1 MRKFLQLPYPDATVD
16 THGTSYTSFGFGFD
30 PKTNDYKVVRIL
42 CISGGYSDFVKSR
55 PVVEVYSLF
64 ASEWRMLS
72 LPPTCASITYGP
84 AAFANGALHW
94 IALTNDDKQFAL
106 VFDLGDE
113 VFREILLPEFP
124 RLLWISLSVYGNSI
138 AGFII
143 TVGIDQKVQINI
155 WVMKEYGVASSWTPF
170 LTADFEFRGAV
181 LRPIGFRRNGDAL
194 FVFGEGKL
202 VSWNPESK
210 EFKYLR
216 MIGGHGTFID
226 SYIESLVFLDKAANV
241 AVTY

>member
-1 MRKFLQLPYPDATVD
+1 MSPSTHMVRACLLGLDLIQKLKIIKWSGFSPYLVD
-16 THGTSYTSFGFGFD
+16 
-30 PKTNDYKVVRIL
+30 
-42 CISGGYSDFVKSR
+42 
-55 PVVEVYSLF
+55 VYSL
-64 ASEWRMLS
+64 STGEWRMLTYSAS
-72 LPPTCASITYGP
+72 LPPICALITSAP
-84 AAFANGALHW
+84 AFANGALHW
-94 IALTNDDKQFAL
+94 IAVTDDKQFVL

-113 VFREILLPEFP
+113 VFRQILLPELP
-124 RLLWISLSVYGNSI
+124 GHMIWTRLSVYGNSI
-138 AGFII
+138 AGFQI
-143 TVGIDQKVQINI
+143 TVGIDEMPQINI

-170 LTADFEFRGAV
+170 FTADFDFLEAIV
-181 LRPIGFRRNGDAL
+181 RPIGFRRNGDAL

-226 SYIESLVFLDKAANV
+226 SYIESLVLLDKAADV